1 MAKKRIDDDSLD
13 NFEDYGTGKFTGQNA
28 MFDDNNEDNN
38 EDHDEEN
45 EEDDNSSLN
54 LADEDDAIQ
63 EKQQKPKKSVATIKP
78 KLMGKHSLAHDNI
91 FKGKKQAPPVNELIQ
106 EEYIIKQNNGS
117 FEISED
123 NLEFEVSRNSID
135 YQRHLKLQQEI
146 YRILS
151 DSTDLKMDGTRRKP
165 ARSDLNN
172 YFKILLVDLSGYT
185 HVEIFVELS
194 LYFSDNIW
202 TVYTL
207 LENKYKE
214 IIIKDLSEKFG
225 LSQIKKI
232 NFF

>member
-1 MAKKRIDDDSLD
+1 MAKKRTDDSLD
-13 NFEDYGTGKFTGQNA
+13 EFDDYGTGKFTGQNA
-28 MFDDNNEDNN
+28 MFDDENI
-38 EDHDEEN
+38 EEN
-45 EEDDNSSLN
+45 TEENTEEDDNSSLN
-54 LADEDDAIQ
+54 LANEDSEE
-63 EKQQKPKKSVATIKP
+63 EKPLKTKKSVATIKP

-106 EEYIIKQNNGS
+106 EEYIIKQNSGS

-151 DSTDLKMDGTRRKP
+151 DSTDLKMDGSRRKP

-214 IIIKDLSEKFG
+214 IIIKELSEKFG